1 MRTGGAIAIMS
12 ALLLP
17 IGACGGDD
25 AASRSGGSPVFR
37 PVADPPD
44 DAHTLRVRAGDFFF
58 DPAGVT
64 LPAEQPVA
72 LTLQNFGQVEHDWL
86 ALTDD
91 ERAIVDAYVY
101 ADAGETTT
109 GVFTLAEGTH
119 TVICT
124 IEGHREAGMEGTV
137 TAE

>member
-1 MRTGGAIAIMS
+1 
-12 ALLLP
+12 
-17 IGACGGDD
+17 
-25 AASRSGGSPVFR
+25 V
-37 PVADPPD
+37 
-44 DAHTLRVRAGDFFF
+44 
-58 DPAGVT
+58 PAG
-64 LPAEQPVA
+64 QPVA

-86 ALTDD
+86 ALTED

-109 GVFTLAEGTH
+109 GVFALEGGTY

-124 IEGHREAGMEGTV
+124 IEGHREAGMVGTV